1 MLVVIRGAGDI
12 ASGVALRLR
21 RAGMEVVMCDLAV
34 PTSIRRTVCFSE
46 AIRLG
51 EVRVEGVRGARCADA
66 GEARSVAGS
75 GDVAVLVDPDARCVA
90 ELRPDALVDAILAKR
105 NLGTTRDMAPVVVGV
120 GPGFT
125 ARVDCDAAVETM
137 RGHYLGRVYYE
148 GSPLPNT
155 AVPGLIGGYAGER
168 VMRAPADGVFE
179 PCVEIG
185 AQVAAGDVCATVAG
199 VPMRATIDGVVR
211 GLLQRGV
218 AVREGMKSGD
228 VDPRC
233 HPEYIRSSSD
243 KALAVGG
250 GVLEAI
256 LALSGDKNVRVADGL
271 GPENVHNQ
279 HEPGNVR
286 VADGLGPES
295 VRNPHEPGNVRVADG
310 LGPEIVHNQ
319 HVPNHVRAADGFGP
333 EIVQNPH
340 VNGSLSDAAFVSALA
355 GELSAGRRVGL
366 ASLLATRGSMP
377 RHEGARLAVTEGGRP
392 LGTVGG
398 GAVERLAIERA
409 REALAGAAPS
419 LEWYR
424 TGDEM
429 ACGGD
434 ALLAVRA
441 LSGRDLPAL
450 RDLLRALD
458 RDEPVVVEERWADRA
473 EPSLSIAPAS
483 RLARPTWDDAA
494 GTYRE
499 PVCARARLHVFG
511 AGHVGA
517 ALVGLAARVGFEPH
531 VYDDR
536 PELATPDSLPD
547 AATLSCGSFDQ
558 LAASATIAPHDA
570 VVVLT
575 HGHVHDETVLL
586 AVLSRDTLPAY
597 VGCIGSRRKSALA
610 RERLLA
616 AGVPVERVDA
626 VHMPIGEDILAVTPA
641 EIAVSIVAQL
651 IRCRAERRETQR

>member
-51 EVRVEGVRGARCADA
+51 EVRVEDVRGALCADA

-271 GPENVHNQ
+271 GPE
-279 HEPGNVR
+279 
-286 VADGLGPES
+286 S
-295 VRNPHEPGNVRVADG
+295 VQ
-310 LGPEIVHNQ
+310 NQ
-319 HVPNHVRAADGFGP
+319 HVPNHVQVADGLGS
-333 EIVQNPH
+333 ESVQNPH

-398 GAVERLAIERA
+398 GAVERLAIVRA

-547 AATLSCGSFDQ
+547 AASVSCGPFDQ

-586 AVLSRDTLPAY
+586 AVLSRDALPAY

>member
-51 EVRVEGVRGARCADA
+51 EVRVEDVRGALCADA

-256 LALSGDKNVRVADGL
+256 LALSGDKNVRSAEGSGTEDA
-271 GPENVHNQ
+271 Q
-279 HEPGNVR
+279 
-286 VADGLGPES
+286 S
-295 VRNPHEPGNVRVADG
+295 
-310 LGPEIVHNQ
+310 Q
-319 HVPNHVRAADGFGP
+319 
-333 EIVQNPH
+333 H

-377 RHEGARLAVTEGGRP
+377 RHEGARLAVTEGGRL

-409 REALAGAAPS
+409 REVLAGAAPS
-419 LEWYR
+419 LEWYC

-434 ALLAVRA
+434 ALLAVRP

-458 RDEPVVVEERWADRA
+458 RDEPLVVEERWADRA
-473 EPSLSIAPAS
+473 APSLSIVPAS

-511 AGHVGA
+511 AGHVGS

-536 PELATPDSLPD
+536 PELATHDNLPD
-547 AATLSCGSFDQ
+547 AATLSCGSFDE
-558 LAASATIAPHDA
+558 LAASAPIGERDA

-586 AVLSRDTLPAY
+586 AVLSRDAQPAY

-641 EIAVSIVAQL
+641 EIAVSIAAQL